1 MLALSSASCE
11 WSLFTNVTSPFLITL
26 EVSHVFFQFF
36 PFGRSIMATSMT
48 KVGGVVVI
56 TQVIHQ
62 DQASIPL
69 QTSPQATPT
78 STPVAPP
85 VKRLPPPAPAKL
97 DELSL
102 AFLRGGPQALGVSF
116 SAWGAAADA
125 R

>member
-1 MLALSSASCE
+1 
-11 WSLFTNVTSPFLITL
+11 
-26 EVSHVFFQFF
+26 
-36 PFGRSIMATSMT
+36 MT

-85 VKRLPPPAPAKL
+85 AKRLLPPAPAKL

-102 AFLRGGPQALGVSF
+102 AFLGGGPQALGVSF
-116 SAWGAAADA
+116 SERGATADGPLMDFLCCRWSRSSWGFCVL
-125 R
+125 RLG